1 MKSIR
6 QAHARL
12 ALTLIELMVVVV
24 ILGVL
29 ATTITLSVR
38 DHLVSGKQAA
48 AKKEIAEMSAALELY
63 YMEHDR
69 YPTNEEGLD
78 ILLQKSDAHPDGMLR
93 GGDLLDPWRHPYE
106 YVFPGAH
113 GSFDIVC
120 FGADGSEGGTGADA
134 DLHSWEFK

>member
-1 MKSIR
+1 MTSTR
-6 QAHARL
+6 TTRL
-12 ALTLIELMVVVV
+12 RPALTLIELMVVVV

-38 DHLVSGKQAA
+38 DHLISGKQAA
-48 AKKEIAEMSAALELY
+48 AKKEIAEMTAALELY

-69 YPTNEEGLD
+69 YPTHEEGLNVL
-78 ILLQKSDAHPDGMLR
+78 IEKNEAHPDGMLR
-93 GGDLLDPWRHPYE
+93 GGDLLDPWGHPYE

-120 FGADGSEGGTGADA
+120 LGADGAEGGTGADA
-134 DLHSWEFK
+134 DLNSWEFK